1 MTKRFMLSEVILLRN
16 KFIDIFLILLIL
28 IIFTGYFLYRNH
40 SYSGRVLIHLLK
52 IEQNIQS
59 GDWQQ
64 AKENSEL
71 LKNDWHH
78 SKGLLLFNFAS
89 EEYLTLDNTID
100 KIAAGIEAEDKGM
113 VLSDLLVIHN
123 LWNNYTKIVPEP

>member
-1 MTKRFMLSEVILLRN
+1 LRN
-16 KFIDIFLILLIL
+16 KLIDLLLILLIL

-40 SYSGRVLIHLLK
+40 TYSDRILNPIIE
-52 IEQNIQS
+52 IEQNIKNE
-59 GDWQQ
+59 DWQQ
-64 AKENSEL
+64 AKENSKI
-71 LKNDWHH
+71 LKNDWHQ

-113 VLSDLLVIHN
+113 VLSDLLVIRN
-123 LWNNYTKIVPEP
+123 LWNNYTKLVPEP